1 LLHGQGPVV
10 PELCRSGVLH
20 YNVPISGQPKTE
32 GPAVGKRA
40 MDELSLRDEF
50 LKLTRIGIALT
61 SLHKLDQLLEMI
73 VREARAFT
81 RADAGSLYLREGD
94 RLVFAVSQNDT
105 LTKRLGEE
113 EERAKFSAFSI
124 PISQRSIAGYVASTK
139 QNLNIPDVYAIPGD
153 APYHFNPEFDER
165 NDYRTRSILAVP
177 MEDHLDEVIGV
188 LQLINALQGDAAV
201 PFSPSL
207 EELVRSIASQAAVA
221 VNNARLTAEI
231 KRVHLDTIYRLSV
244 AAEYKDH
251 DTAAH
256 IRRMS
261 QYTAALAQRMGWVA
275 RQTELL
281 LYASPMHDVGKIGIP
296 DAILLKPG
304 KLTPEERK
312 VMEEHTLIGSRIL
325 SGSESELLKLS
336 EVVALTHHEKWNG
349 SGYPCGLKGAEI
361 PQCGRIT
368 AVADVFDAL
377 CSRRVYKSDMDTEA
391 AFDIIK
397 KDSGSHFDPECVEAF
412 WDIRDSLCQIRA
424 QHAEK

>member
-1 LLHGQGPVV
+1 
-10 PELCRSGVLH
+10 
-20 YNVPISGQPKTE
+20 
-32 GPAVGKRA
+32 
-40 MDELSLRDEF
+40 M
-50 LKLTRIGIALT
+50 
-61 SLHKLDQLLEMI
+61 
-73 VREARAFT
+73 
-81 RADAGSLYLREGD
+81 
-94 RLVFAVSQNDT
+94 
-105 LTKRLGEE
+105 
-113 EERAKFSAFSI
+113 
-124 PISQRSIAGYVASTK
+124 
-139 QNLNIPDVYAIPGD
+139 
-153 APYHFNPEFDER
+153 
-165 NDYRTRSILAVP
+165 
-177 MEDHLDEVIGV
+177 
-188 LQLINALQGDAAV
+188 
-201 PFSPSL
+201 
-207 EELVRSIASQAAVA
+207 
-221 VNNARLTAEI
+221 
-231 KRVHLDTIYRLSV
+231 
-244 AAEYKDH
+244 
-251 DTAAH
+251 
-256 IRRMS
+256 
-261 QYTAALAQRMGWVA
+261 A